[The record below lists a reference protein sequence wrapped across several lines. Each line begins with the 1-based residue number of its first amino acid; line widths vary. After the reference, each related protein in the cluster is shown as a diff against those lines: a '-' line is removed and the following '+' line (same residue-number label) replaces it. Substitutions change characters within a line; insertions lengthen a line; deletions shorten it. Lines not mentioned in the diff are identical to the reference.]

1 MTLSGEPNGVHMCHC
16 RLCQRRS
23 GSAFQICAWFDKD
36 KLKAIEGESRTY
48 LRTADSGRSVT
59 LHFCPT
65 CGVSVYFI
73 SELRS
78 NLIGVHGG
86 CFADPEFPAPNVV
99 LWTEC
104 KHHWLT
110 LPDAEHTFEQQAP

>member
-1 MTLSGEPNGVHMCHC
+1 MWIGPEDRDGRWRTTGARLEYSVAWCAIRTPNGNVDGD
-16 RLCQRRS
+16 RPS
-23 GSAFQICAWFDKD
+23 PPDA
-36 KLKAIEGESRTY
+36 
-48 LRTADSGRSVT
+48 GRSVT
-59 LHFCPT
+59 LYFCAT
-65 CGVSVYFI
+65 CGVAVYFI

-110 LPDAEHTFEQQAP
+110 LPDVEHTFEQQAP